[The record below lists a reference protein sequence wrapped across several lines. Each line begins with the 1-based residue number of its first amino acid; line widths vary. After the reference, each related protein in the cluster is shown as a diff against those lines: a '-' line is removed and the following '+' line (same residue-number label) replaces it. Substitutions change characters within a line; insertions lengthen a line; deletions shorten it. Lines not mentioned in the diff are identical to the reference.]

1 MKRLLSGLLRTLVAL
16 YVAITG
22 KRPRPLAADE
32 TPPAPGTVVIIS
44 NTALGDTI
52 LSTPVAASI
61 RASFPEATII
71 FVVHPRILPLLTG
84 LECADRVLGYDGG
97 YKHLFSFI
105 ATLRRFQPDMVL
117 LAHSN
122 GPQDIPLAVLSG
134 SRIALKPPT
143 RSTFRTYL
151 SADIPA
157 KPQHVIE
164 ERLDLARRIG
174 ARQITAR
181 LQLPARY
188 QSVAH
193 ADSVKLPEDASIVIG
208 FQLGAAN
215 RYKMWP
221 MENFAELACRL
232 IEADPRTVIVLTGT
246 RQESD
251 LADEMKSRCRSER
264 IINATGQCGIEV
276 LPDLLKQLNL
286 LVTNDTG
293 TMHLAVALGIPTIS
307 LFGATSSVA
316 IGPYQD
322 LERHIVLEKKG
333 PAQQHLSKKR
343 RTNEGMRLITV
354 EETMQ
359 AVDRL
364 RRGIG

>member
-1 MKRLLSGLLRTLVAL
+1 MKRLLSGLLRTLVAF
-16 YVAITG
+16 YVTATG
-22 KRPRPLAADE
+22 KGPQRLATDE
-32 TPPAPGTVVIIS
+32 TPHTPETIVIVS

-52 LSTPVAASI
+52 LSTPIVASV
-61 RASFPEATII
+61 RSSFPGANII
-71 FVVHPRILPLLTG
+71 FVVHPRMLPLFTG
-84 LECADRVLGYDGG
+84 LECADRILGYDGG
-97 YKHLFSFI
+97 YKHLFPFI
-105 ATLRRFQPDMVL
+105 ATLRHLRPDAVL

-122 GPQDIPLAVLSG
+122 GPQDIPSAVLSD
-134 SRIALKPPT
+134 SRIVLKPPT
-143 RSTFRTYL
+143 RSAFRAYL

-164 ERLDLARRIG
+164 ERLDLARCLG

-188 QSVAH
+188 RSVVH
-193 ADSVKLPEDASIVIG
+193 AVSVKLPEDASIVIG

-246 RQESD
+246 RQESG
-251 LADEMKSRCRSER
+251 LADEVKSMCRSER
-264 IINATGQCGIEV
+264 IIDATGRCGIEA

-293 TMHLAVALGIPTIS
+293 TMHLAVALGVPTVS
-307 LFGATSSVA
+307 LFGATSPAA

-322 LERHIVLEKKG
+322 LERHIVIEKKG

-343 RTNEGMRLITV
+343 RTNGGMRLITV
-354 EETMQ
+354 EETRQ
-359 AVDRL
+359 AVDSL
-364 RRGIG
+364 RRVIG

>member
-1 MKRLLSGLLRTLVAL
+1 MAWN
-16 YVAITG
+16 
-22 KRPRPLAADE
+22 E

-52 LSTPVAASI
+52 LSTPVGASV
-61 RASFPEATII
+61 RASFPESAVI
-71 FVVHPRILPLLTG
+71 FVVHPRMLPLFAG
-84 LECADRVLGYDGG
+84 LECADRVLEYDGG

-105 ATLRRFQPDMVL
+105 ATLRSLRPDVVL

-134 SRIALKPPT
+134 SGIVLKPHT
-143 RSTFRTYL
+143 RSTFKAYL
-151 SADIPA
+151 SADMPA

-164 ERLDLARRIG
+164 ERLDLARRLG
-174 ARQITAR
+174 AQQIAAY

-188 QSVAH
+188 RSVVHAIPVELP
-193 ADSVKLPEDASIVIG
+193 ADSSFVIG

-215 RYKMWP
+215 HYKMWP

-232 IEADPRTVIVLTGT
+232 IEADPRTSIVLTGT
-246 RQESD
+246 EQEAV
-251 LADEMKSRCRSER
+251 LADKMKSRCRSER
-264 IINATGQCGIEV
+264 IIDATGRCGIEA
-276 LPDLLKQLNL
+276 LPDLLKQLSL

-293 TMHLAVALGIPTIS
+293 TMHLAVALGIPTVS
-307 LFGATSSVA
+307 LFGATSPAV

-322 LERHIVLEKKG
+322 LERHIVLEKEG
-333 PAQQHLSKKR
+333 PTQQHLSKKR